1 MTPNAEQRETQA
13 QIQALAREF
22 ADRELRPRSAAWD
35 QARALDDR
43 VFRQL
48 GELGFLGMTVAE
60 NAGGLGLDLLTYVIV
75 LEELAR
81 GDAAVALS
89 VGVHNGPVAALLA
102 RHGSEAVKGALLP
115 ALASGE
121 RLGAFALSEPLA
133 GSDLSPGDAWAP
145 VVSTKAI
152 ADGNGWRLTGSKSWV
167 ANGQRA
173 GLAVVFARTG
183 ERALGA
189 FVVELPADGW
199 RVTHRERTMGLAA
212 SETVTVELDGVRV
225 AHDRALGGPGAGLA
239 LALEALDLARLGT
252 AAQAVGIARA
262 ALEHAVGYAKQ
273 REQFGQAIAHFGGIQ
288 EKLAEMARRVTAARA
303 VTHAAAARLAG
314 GGGEGPVPGGRGLD
328 APAAW
333 AAIAKL
339 TASETA
345 TWVADE
351 AVQVFGGYGYMRDYP
366 VEKLMRD
373 AKGTEILD
381 GTSEMLRMVIA
392 RALLRDAD

>member
-1 MTPNAEQRETQA
+1 MTPTAEQQEIQA
-13 QIQALAREF
+13 QVQGMAREF
-22 ADRELRPRSAAWD
+22 ADKELRPRSAEWD
-35 QARALDDR
+35 QARALDEG

-48 GELGFLGMTVAE
+48 A
-60 NAGGLGLDLLTYVIV
+60 GLDLLTYVIA

-89 VGVHNGPVAALLA
+89 VAVHNGPVAALLA
-102 RHGSEAVKGALLP
+102 RHGGDAAKGALLP

-121 RLGAFALSEPLA
+121 RLGAFALSEPIP
-133 GSDLSPGDAWAP
+133 GSDLLG
-145 VVSTKAI
+145 VSTKAI
-152 ADGNGWRLTGSKSWV
+152 ADGNGWRLTGTKSWV
-167 ANGQRA
+167 TNGERA

-189 FVVELPADGW
+189 FLVELPADGW
-199 RVTHRERTMGLAA
+199 RVTGRERTMGLAA

-225 AHDRALGGPGAGLA
+225 AHDRALGAPGAGLE
-239 LALEALDLARLGT
+239 LALEAQGLGRLGT
-252 AAQAVGIARA
+252 AAQAVGIARS
-262 ALEHAVGYAKQ
+262 ALEHAVAYAQQ

-288 EKLAEMARRVTAARA
+288 EKLAEMARRVAAARA
-303 VTHAAAARLAG
+303 VTHAAAARMDE
-314 GGGEGPVPGGRGLD
+314 GEKPGGAGLD

-345 TWVADE
+345 MWVADE

-373 AKGTEILD
+373 AKGTEIFD
-381 GTSEMLRMVIA
+381 GTSEMLRVVIA
-392 RALLRDAD
+392 RALLRDAE

>member
-1 MTPNAEQRETQA
+1 MTLTAEQLETQA

-35 QARALDDR
+35 QARALDDG

-60 NAGGLGLDLLTYVIV
+60 SAGGLGLDLLTYVIV

-89 VGVHNGPVAALLA
+89 VGVHNGLVAALLA

-121 RLGAFALSEPLA
+121 RLGAFALSEPIAGNDFLA
-133 GSDLSPGDAWAP
+133 
-145 VVSTKAI
+145 VSTKAI

-167 ANGQRA
+167 TNGERA
-173 GLAVVFARTG
+173 GLVVVFARTG

-199 RVTHRERTMGLAA
+199 RVTGRERTMGLSA

-225 AHDRALGGPGAGLA
+225 AHDRTLGAPGAGLE
-239 LALEALDLARLGT
+239 LALEALDLGRLGT

-262 ALEHAVGYAKQ
+262 ALEHAVAYAKQ
-273 REQFGQAIAHFGGIQ
+273 REQFGQAIANFGGIQ

-303 VTHAAAARLAG
+303 VTHAAAAHLA
-314 GGGEGPVPGGRGLD
+314 GGEGPAPSGRGLD

-345 TWVADE
+345 MWVADE

-381 GTSEMLRMVIA
+381 GTSEVLRVVIA
-392 RALLRDAD
+392 RALLRDTE